1 MKKNYVL
8 FLMFFLVSYFLKGQ
22 IPSYV
27 PTNGLIGYWPFSGNA
42 NDLTTNA
49 LNGQVQGAQLTT
61 DRFNSNNNAYDFDHV
76 NQAFGQHNKSI
87 YIPYSPILNVNE
99 ITISLWVFLR
109 SYTWSGNPY
118 GSTLINRYENGYS
131 NPNGQVWQ
139 ISLDNSSISGI
150 IMNPDGSPTSSSI
163 PIPGTAKSNT
173 PISLNQW
180 HNIVLTYEGFTV
192 KLYIDGVLTAT
203 KAFTSTMNISGNSGI
218 SIGESKQANGYWG
231 NTDGK
236 IDDIAIWNRALSSS
250 EIATLYNN
258 QSLSVNE
265 FTNSNNLSFYPNPA
279 SDFLNI
285 YSVLDDKLA
294 IIDTSGRII
303 KEYNLK
309 KGYNMIDISNL
320 LNGLY
325 FLKTESSMKKFI
337 KK

>member
-42 NDLTTNA
+42 NDLTSNQ
-49 LNGQVQGAQLTT
+49 LHGQVQGALLTT
-61 DRFNSNNNAYDFDHV
+61 DRFGHIDSAYNFDYI
-76 NQAFGQHNKSI
+76 NQVYGQHNKSI
-87 YIPYSPILNVNE
+87 YIPFSPLMNTSE
-99 ITISLWVFLR
+99 ISISLWIFVR
-109 SYTWSGNPY
+109 SYSWSGYPY
-118 GSTLINRYENGYS
+118 GTTFISRYENGNLSPSGQAWHISSMNTSIVS
-131 NPNGQVWQ
+131 N
-139 ISLDNSSISGI
+139 I
-150 IMNPDGSPTSSSI
+150 SSSNNGVYW
-163 PIPGTAKSNT
+163 PWPTAAQVMNT
-173 PISLNQW
+173 GGLLLNTWQ
-180 HNIVLTYEGFTV
+180 HLVLTYDGSTL
-192 KLYIDGVLTAT
+192 KLYKNGQLITQNTVNVNLNIDGT
-203 KAFTSTMNISGNSGI
+203 SGI
-218 SIGESKQANGYWG
+218 SIGESILPNGYWASL
-231 NTDGK
+231 DGK
-236 IDDIAIWNRALSSS
+236 IDDIGFWNRALTAS
-250 EIATLYNN
+250 EISTLYNN
-258 QSLSVNE
+258 QTLAVND
-265 FTNSNNLSFYPNPA
+265 FTNFNDLSFYPNPA

-309 KGYNMIDISNL
+309 KGDNMIDISNL